1 MTKIL
6 IVGGGV
12 AALEAALALQ
22 ELAPELAEVE
32 LVAPDSSF
40 TYRPLLVT
48 GDTRTFPLQR
58 LTDDAGGSLRKG
70 TVTRVDA
77 EQHVVHTAEGE
88 ELPFDLLL
96 LAPGAIPA
104 AALPGAL
111 SFRGPGDA
119 AELEQMV
126 EDALAGEVGSF
137 VFAVPSGARW
147 ALPLYELALLARARL
162 VDAGAIG
169 VRVTVVTPEDA
180 PLELFGAQASAAI
193 AELLEDRGIELV
205 PGTTPLAFA
214 DGALSVAPGGSVAA
228 DRAVAL
234 PQLEGPRLC
243 EVSPPTHGASS
254 RPTRSDRSTARST
267 SGPQETPPASPSN
280 RAESLPSRP
289 TPQPSRSRPAPA
301 QSWSRARSVP
311 YYGACC

>member
-1 MTKIL
+1 M
-6 IVGGGV
+6 
-12 AALEAALALQ
+12 
-22 ELAPELAEVE
+22 
-32 LVAPDSSF
+32 
-40 TYRPLLVT
+40 
-48 GDTRTFPLQR
+48 
-58 LTDDAGGSLRKG
+58 
-70 TVTRVDA
+70 DA
-77 EQHVVHTAEGE
+77 ERHVVHTAEGE

-96 LAPGAIPA
+96 LAPGAVPT

-111 SFRGPGDA
+111 CFRGPGDA

-126 EDALAGEVGSF
+126 EDALAGEIESF

-147 ALPLYELALLARARL
+147 ALPLYELALLTRARL

-205 PGTTPLAFA
+205 PGTIPLAFA

-234 PQLEGPRLC
+234 PQLEGPRLQGLFSDRGAF
-243 EVSPPTHGASS
+243 SP
-254 RPTRSDRSTARST
+254 PTRSDRSTARST
-267 SGPQETPPASPSN
+267 SGPPETRPASRSS
-280 RAESLPSRP
+280 RAGSRPSRP
-289 TPQPSRSRPAPA
+289 TPQPSRSPPAPA
-301 QSWSRARSVP
+301 QSWSRTRSGP
-311 YYGACC
+311 CCGACC